1 MDRYVSMM
9 DPAYPEGSI
18 AAQESDRLDVAVKQ
32 SDGVTNAHDCQWR
45 EYVLFDAWEWV
56 VMNSLWM
63 FFIPRQEPSFTIC

>member
-1 MDRYVSMM
+1 MM

-56 VMNSLWM
+56 VMSSLWM
-63 FFIPRQEPSFTIC
+63 FFIPRQEPSFTTC